1 MNLRKNYRYL
11 LVLSLCLMAL
21 GMALTLLFDSERDIL
36 DAPIYRFVLDM
47 PLAVVFF
54 FIVIFAPITE
64 EIAFRSWACKKKAW
78 TWVSFV
84 ASSLFVFLFNIYAG
98 IIYSIIF
105 LAIIFLFKDKPK
117 HRLFSF
123 LILTSLTFAI
133 MHYDNLQP
141 KSFYL
146 AFAQYLG
153 AGLFFAYFA
162 LRFNLLTAII
172 VHAINNFIAIA
183 AMGLIFSSN
192 ETNTLENTTYKFT
205 LSRVAP
211 QWSFGGRT
219 TSTFGIAEISIER
232 YTIGSIAESL
242 IEYSDTSYWVID
254 NEVTDFRKYNMRVER
269 KDTNSKIDYRELLID
284 LAKLKKIQI
293 DTIQEKR
300 LVWVLN
306 AKDWDSISYKE
317 DDLYNYDPLTK
328 VGVYSLCS
336 QLSVPIMF
344 EKEKTLDVIPQKGVY
359 DRTIWID
366 KNVFY
371 QKSFEQKKKTL
382 ETRYSIT
389 LTKKD
394 TLINVIRIRGE

>member
-1 MNLRKNYRYL
+1 
-11 LVLSLCLMAL
+11 MAL
-21 GMALTLLFDSERDIL
+21 GIALTLLFDSERDIL
-36 DAPIYRFVLDM
+36 DAPIYRFILDL

-54 FIVIFAPITE
+54 FIVIFAPISE

-78 TWVSFV
+78 TWVSFI
-84 ASSLFVFLFNIYAG
+84 ASSLFVLVFNIYAG

-123 LILTSLTFAI
+123 LILTSLTFAL

-141 KSFYL
+141 RSFYL

-153 AGLFFAYFA
+153 AGLFCAYFA

-192 ETNTLENTTYKFT
+192 ETNTLENTTYKAT

-211 QWSFGGRT
+211 QWGLGGST
-219 TSTFGIAEISIER
+219 FSTFGVDTISIES

-242 IEYSDTSYWVID
+242 TKYSDTSFWVID
-254 NEVTDFRKYNMRVER
+254 YEVTDFRKYNMRVER
-269 KDTNSKIDYRELLID
+269 KDTNSKIDYRELLLD
-284 LAKLKKIQI
+284 LAKLKKIII

-306 AKDWDSISYKE
+306 AKDWDTISYKE
-317 DDLYNYDPLTK
+317 DDLYNHDPLTEFS
-328 VGVYSLCS
+328 VYFLCS
-336 QLSVPIMF
+336 QLSVPSMM

-359 DRTIWID
+359 DRRIWID
-366 KNVFY
+366 DNVIY
-371 QKSFEQKKKTL
+371 QRSFEQKKKTL
-382 ETRYSIT
+382 ETRYGIT